1 MGLFLDR
8 EVKVR
13 QNEYNKDVQK
23 EKNVEKSSE
32 MRMFTVL
39 ASSTHTETELKSGQ
53 KFFLVACEELQKNE
67 TKNNQAKKPDMLLLR
82 SNQLGPATTNQQCIV
97 YLGPEV
103 CPQH

>member
-1 MGLFLDR
+1 MSLFLDR

-53 KFFLVACEELQKNE
+53 KLFLVACEELQKNK
-67 TKNNQAKKPDMLLLR
+67 TKKQPSKKTRHAITLKQSTR
-82 SNQLGPATTNQQCIV
+82 SSHNKSAV
-97 YLGPEV
+97 YCVSRP
-103 CPQH
+103 